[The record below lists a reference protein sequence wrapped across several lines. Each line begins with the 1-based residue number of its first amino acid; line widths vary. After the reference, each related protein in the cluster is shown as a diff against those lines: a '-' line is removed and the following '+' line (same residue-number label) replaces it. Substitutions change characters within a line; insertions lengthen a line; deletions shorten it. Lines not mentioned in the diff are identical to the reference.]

1 MIKLQKKA
9 KIVIFSFLF
18 MSVGALF
25 LKADIIYLK
34 NNRKISGKIIKE
46 TDNTVVV
53 DIGIGEVVQRKD
65 EISHIERE
73 EIPGDEDSQEKKT
86 VFDYIKGI
94 GKGLGPHYSEGRD
107 HYLRAKEFVRK
118 RDSENA
124 FLELEQAIEA
134 GYKDG
139 YVYGMLGSLYKLKG
153 DNKKARKHLT
163 MALEMFENEK
173 KKYAKEKN
181 FEAANIL
188 NMTIRKTEQ
197 QLVTLD

>member
-1 MIKLQKKA
+1 VIRLQRKD
-9 KIVIFSFLF
+9 KIVIFCLLFL
-18 MSVGALF
+18 SVGTLF

-46 TDNTVVV
+46 TDNIVIV

-65 EISHIERE
+65 DISHIERE
-73 EIPGDEDSQEKKT
+73 RITDAEDSEEKRT

-94 GKGLGPHYSEGRD
+94 GRSLGPRYSEGRD
-107 HYLRAKEFVRK
+107 HYIRAKDFVRK
-118 RDSENA
+118 RDSDNA
-124 FLELEQAIEA
+124 ILELEQAIEA

-153 DNKKARKHLT
+153 DNKKARKYLT
-163 MALEMFENEK
+163 IALEMFEQEK

-188 NMTIRKTEQ
+188 NMTMRKTEQ
-197 QLVTLD
+197 QLATLE

>member
-1 MIKLQKKA
+1 
-9 KIVIFSFLF
+9 

-73 EIPGDEDSQEKKT
+73 EIAGAEDSQEKKT

-107 HYLRAKEFVRK
+107 HYIKAKEFVRK

-124 FLELEQAIEA
+124 VLELEQAIEA

-153 DNKKARKHLT
+153 DNKKARKYLT
-163 MALEMFENEK
+163 MALEMFEKKK

-181 FEAANIL
+181 FEATNIL